1 MTAEQSLVGAMG
13 CASWR
18 AHHRLRE
25 YAELAPAGGI
35 IRGGPISQPST
46 QHVEALGLNE
56 VGVTDS
62 VMATLWRFGPNA
74 AAFAVSPGAES
85 NHLGADIAIVH
96 SGTRRVLL
104 YQAKLA
110 WFDGETF
117 RLKSDAPAAQVSMLA
132 RNSVVLDGV
141 DFAVTGRLA
150 AYQADVTPFLGRG
163 EPFFWFDE
171 WERLLRRG
179 PLRRDFARR
188 PDVGRRYYEEVLLD
202 GCSPSGVLAAPVSGD
217 SIVSTVEPSKCWP
230 WEFDTYEWLRGSS
243 PLDASDVGDGE
254 AAAPAPNLTERVPNF
269 EPYVPAA
276 REQPGVDSQRTA
288 LQLATQLNLPVGR
301 LLNVIQL

>member
-35 IRGGPISQPST
+35 IRGGPTLQPIT
-46 QHVEALGLNE
+46 QRVAPLGLNE

-74 AAFAVSPGAES
+74 AAYAVSPGAES

-110 WFDGETF
+110 WFDGAMF

-132 RNSVVLDGV
+132 RTSVVLDGV

-150 AYQADVTPFLGRG
+150 VYQADSTPFLGSC

-171 WERLLRRG
+171 WERHFRRG
-179 PLRRDFARR
+179 PRRRDFARR
-188 PDVGRRYYEEVLLD
+188 PEVGRRYYEGVLRD
-202 GCSPSGVLAAPVSGD
+202 GCSPSGVLAAPISGD
-217 SIVSTVEPSKCWP
+217 SIVSAVEPSKCWP

-243 PLDASDVGDGE
+243 PLDTLDEGDSE
-254 AAAPAPNLTERVPNF
+254 AAASAPNLTERVPSF
-269 EPYVPAA
+269 EPYEPAA
-276 REQPGVDSQRTA
+276 REQPEVDSQQTA
-288 LQLATQLNLPVGR
+288 IQLATQLNLPAGR

>member
-35 IRGGPISQPST
+35 IRGGPTSQPIT
-46 QHVEALGLNE
+46 QRVAPLGLNE

-74 AAFAVSPGAES
+74 AAYAVSPGAES

-110 WFDGETF
+110 WFDGAIF

-132 RNSVVLDGV
+132 RTSVVLDGV

-163 EPFFWFDE
+163 EPFFWFEE
-171 WERLLRRG
+171 WERHFRRG

-188 PDVGRRYYEEVLLD
+188 PEVGRRYYEEVLRD
-202 GCSPSGVLAAPVSGD
+202 GCSPSGVLAAPISGD
-217 SIVSTVEPSKCWP
+217 SIVSAVERSKCWP

-243 PLDASDVGDGE
+243 PLDASDAGDGE
-254 AAAPAPNLTERVPNF
+254 AAAPAPNLRERVPNF
-269 EPYVPAA
+269 EPYEAA
-276 REQPGVDSQRTA
+276 PREQPESDPLQTV
-288 LQLATQLNLPVGR
+288 LQLAVQLGLPTGR
-301 LLNVIQL
+301 SLSLIQL